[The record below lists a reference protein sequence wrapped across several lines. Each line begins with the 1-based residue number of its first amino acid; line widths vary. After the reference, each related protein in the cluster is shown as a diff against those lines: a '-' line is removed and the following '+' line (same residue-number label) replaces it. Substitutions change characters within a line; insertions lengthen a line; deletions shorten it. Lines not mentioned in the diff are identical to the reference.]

1 MNKMKKTFYTF
12 CSLILAVL
20 AIMSFCE
27 NAVAAEKLKA
37 DFTLETKEALNFG
50 QLLKLGLPIIADYGS
65 EGCGPCRKMWP
76 ALKKTNEK
84 YKGRALI
91 KFAEVWKNPKTAGDM
106 PLQVIPTQ
114 FFFTSAGKPY
124 VPSSKMAKRL
134 KFIQYK
140 DKSGKH
146 ALTAHQGGLTET
158 DFDDILKELGVK

>member
-1 MNKMKKTFYTF
+1 MKKTCCTV
-12 CSLILAVL
+12 CAVILALFMPVC
-20 AIMSFCE
+20 FCR
-27 NAVAAEKLKA
+27 NVFAAETPEA

-50 QLLKLGLPIIADYGS
+50 QLAKYKLPVIADYGS

-76 ALKKTNEK
+76 ALKKVNEK
-84 YKGRALI
+84 YKGKAFI

-114 FFFTSAGKPY
+114 FFFTAEGRPY
-124 VPSSKMAKRL
+124 VPSDKMAKRL

-146 ALTAHQGGLTET
+146 ALTAHQGGLTEA
-158 DFDDILKELGVK
+158 DFDEILKELGVK

>member
-1 MNKMKKTFYTF
+1 MKKIFCTFLTVFAVVCF
-12 CSLILAVL
+12 CG
-20 AIMSFCE
+20 
-27 NAVAAEKLKA
+27 NAVAAEMPKA
-37 DFTLETKEALNFG
+37 DFTLETEEALNFE
-50 QLLKLGLPIIADYGS
+50 QLAKYKLPVIADYGS
-65 EGCGPCRKMWP
+65 EGCGPCRKMWL
-76 ALKKTNEK
+76 ALKKANEK
-84 YKGRALI
+84 YKGRAFI

-114 FFFTSAGKPY
+114 FFFTAAGKPY
-124 VPSSKMAKRL
+124 VPSDKMAKRL